1 MEIYHKLRN
10 NMISIWCDFIERSFL
25 QDEFKTLVREGKIQG
40 ATSNPSIFAQA
51 LKSESYKKSI
61 NELKQQGKEPKEI
74 YESLA
79 IEDIKTAS
87 EILMPLFL
95 ENPQNGLISIEIDP
109 FLSNDINAS
118 IDEGVRLWH
127 EINAKNVMIK
137 VPATQS
143 GYTIMEHLMLRGI
156 NVNAT
161 LVFTKEQSRR
171 VLQAFQKANTQAQ
184 GVISVF
190 VSRFD
195 RVIDPQLKDEKL
207 CGKYG
212 IANAI
217 AIYKDF
223 LSQKPQQNY
232 RILFASTGVK
242 EKNAIYNDEGY
253 YVYPLAFE
261 NCVNTLPLP
270 TLHALQMQN
279 LKAPSMQQIASFDDL
294 EIAAS
299 LEEMDINLVAIEE
312 QLLQDGL
319 KSFEQSFELML
330 DSLA

>member
-1 MEIYHKLRN
+1 
-10 NMISIWCDFIERSFL
+10 MISIWCDFIERSFL
-25 QDEFKTLVREGKIQG
+25 QGEFKELVTQGKIQG
-40 ATSNPSIFAQA
+40 ATSNPSIFSQA
-51 LKSESYKKSI
+51 LQSESYQASI
-61 NELKQQGKEPKEI
+61 QELKQAGKKPKEI
-74 YESLA
+74 YETLA
-79 IEDIKTAS
+79 IEDIKSAS
-87 EILMPLFL
+87 EILLPLYMQ
-95 ENPQNGLISIEIDP
+95 NPQNGLVSIEIDP
-109 FLSNDINAS
+109 FLSEDIRAS

-161 LVFTKEQSRR
+161 LVFTKEQMRR
-171 VLQAFQKANTQAQ
+171 VLQAFQKANTEAQ

-195 RVIDPQLKDEKL
+195 RVIDLQLKDDTL
-207 CGKYG
+207 RGKYG

-223 LSQKPQQNY
+223 LTYKPQPNH

-242 EKNAIYNDEGY
+242 EQNEVYNNVGY
-253 YVYPLAFE
+253 YVYPLAFA
-261 NCVNTLPLP
+261 NCINTLPLP
-270 TLHALQMQN
+270 TLRALQTHN
-279 LKAPSMQQIASFDDL
+279 LQAPSMQQIASFDDL

-299 LEEMDINLVAIEE
+299 LEDMNINLIDIEE
-312 QLLQDGL
+312 QLLKEGL
-319 KSFEQSFELML
+319 KSFEESFESML
-330 DSLA
+330 KTLS

>member
-1 MEIYHKLRN
+1 
-10 NMISIWCDFIERSFL
+10 MISIWCDFIERSFL
-25 QDEFKTLVREGKIQG
+25 QSEFKTLVREGKIQG
-40 ATSNPSIFAQA
+40 ATSNPNIFSQA
-51 LKSESYKKSI
+51 LRSEIYKVDI
-61 NELKQQGKEPKEI
+61 NRLKQQGKKPKEI

-79 IEDIKTAS
+79 IEDIKNAS

-95 ENPQNGLISIEIDP
+95 ENHQNGLISIEIDP

-195 RVIDPQLKDEKL
+195 REIDPQLKDEKL

-217 AIYKDF
+217 SIYKDF
-223 LSQKPQQNY
+223 LSKKPQKNY

-242 EKNAIYNDEGY
+242 EKNEVYNDEGY

-261 NCVNTLPLP
+261 NCVNTIPLQ
-270 TLHALQMQN
+270 TLHSLQLQN
-279 LKAPSMQQIASFDDL
+279 LKVPSMQQIASFDDL
-294 EIAAS
+294 EISAS
-299 LEEMDINLVAIEE
+299 LEDMNIDLIAIEDK
-312 QLLQDGL
+312 LLQDGL
-319 KSFEQSFELML
+319 KSFEKSFSSML

>member
-1 MEIYHKLRN
+1 
-10 NMISIWCDFIERSFL
+10 MISIWCDFIERSFL

-51 LKSESYKKSI
+51 LKSESYKASI
-61 NELKQQGKEPKEI
+61 NELKRQGKEPKEI
-74 YESLA
+74 YETLA

>member
-25 QDEFKTLVREGKIQG
+25 QNEFKTLVAQGKIQG

-51 LKSESYKKSI
+51 LKSESYKESI

-79 IEDIKTAS
+79 IEDIKSAS

-171 VLQAFQKANTQAQ
+171 VLQAFQKTNTQAQ

-195 RVIDPQLKDEKL
+195 RVIDMQLKDEKL
-207 CGKYG
+207 YGKYG

>member
-25 QDEFKTLVREGKIQG
+25 QNEFKTLVAQGKIQG

-51 LKSESYKKSI
+51 LKSESYKESI

-79 IEDIKTAS
+79 IEDIKSAS

-195 RVIDPQLKDEKL
+195 RVIDMQLKDEKL
-207 CGKYG
+207 YGKYG

>member
-1 MEIYHKLRN
+1 
-10 NMISIWCDFIERSFL
+10 MISIWCDFIERSFL
-25 QDEFKTLVREGKIQG
+25 QGEFKELVAQGKVQG

-51 LKSESYKKSI
+51 LKSESYHSSI
-61 NELKQQGKEPKEI
+61 NELKQAGKKPKEI
-74 YESLA
+74 YETLA
-79 IEDIKTAS
+79 IEDIKMAS
-87 EILMPLFL
+87 QILMPLFL

-195 RVIDPQLKDEKL
+195 RAIDLQLKDDSL
-207 CGKYG
+207 RGKYG

-261 NCVNTLPLP
+261 NCVNTLPLQ

-299 LEEMDINLVAIEE
+299 LEEMDINLVDIEE
-312 QLLQDGL
+312 KLLQEGL
-319 KSFEQSFELML
+319 KSFETSFNDML
-330 DSLA
+330 NSLA

>member
-1 MEIYHKLRN
+1 
-10 NMISIWCDFIERSFL
+10 MISIWCDFIERSFL
-25 QDEFKTLVREGKIQG
+25 QNEFKTLVAQGKIQG

-51 LKSESYKKSI
+51 LKSESYKASI

-74 YESLA
+74 YETLA

-223 LSQKPQQNY
+223 LSQTPQQNY

>member
-25 QDEFKTLVREGKIQG
+25 QNEFKTLVREGKIQG

-51 LKSESYKKSI
+51 LKSESYKESI

-79 IEDIKTAS
+79 IEDIKSAS

-195 RVIDPQLKDEKL
+195 RVIDPQLQDEKL

>member
-1 MEIYHKLRN
+1 
-10 NMISIWCDFIERSFL
+10 MISIWCDFIERGFL
-25 QDEFKTLVREGKIQG
+25 QSEFRELVSQGRIQG
-40 ATSNPSIFAQA
+40 ATSNPSIFSQA
-51 LKSESYKKSI
+51 LQSESYLTSI
-61 NELKQQGKEPKEI
+61 QELKQEGKKPKQI
-74 YESLA
+74 YETLA
-79 IEDIKTAS
+79 IEDIKNAS
-87 EILMPLFL
+87 EILLSLYMQ
-95 ENPQNGLISIEIDP
+95 NPQNGLVSIEIDP
-109 FLSNDINAS
+109 FLSEDIRAS

-161 LVFTKEQSRR
+161 LVFTKEQMRR
-171 VLQAFQKANTQAQ
+171 VLQAFQKANTEAQ

-195 RVIDPQLKDEKL
+195 RVIDLQLKDNAL
-207 CGKYG
+207 RGKYG

-223 LSQKPQQNY
+223 LTYKPKPNH

-242 EKNAIYNDEGY
+242 EQNEVYNNAGY
-253 YVYPLAFE
+253 YVHPLAFAD
-261 NCVNTLPLP
+261 CINTLPLN
-270 TLHALQMQN
+270 TLRSLQTHDLQE
-279 LKAPSMQQIASFDDL
+279 PSMQQIASFDDL

-299 LEEMDINLVAIEE
+299 LEDMDINLIDIEE
-312 QLLQDGL
+312 QLLQEGL
-319 KSFEQSFELML
+319 KSFEDSFREML
-330 DSLA
+330 QALSY

>member
-1 MEIYHKLRN
+1 MEIYHNLRN
-10 NMISIWCDFIERSFL
+10 KMISIWCDFIERSFL
-25 QDEFKTLVREGKIQG
+25 QGEFKELVAQGKIQG

-51 LKSESYKKSI
+51 LQSESYRASIEQLKHAGKK
-61 NELKQQGKEPKEI
+61 PKEI
-74 YESLA
+74 YETLA
-79 IEDIKTAS
+79 IEDIKSAS
-87 EILMPLFL
+87 EILYPLYA

-109 FLSNDINAS
+109 FLSEDVRAS

-161 LVFTKEQSRR
+161 LVFTKEQMRR
-171 VLQAFQKANTQAQ
+171 VLQAFQKANTNAQ

-195 RVIDPQLKDEKL
+195 RVIDLQLKDDTL
-207 CGKYG
+207 RGKYG

-223 LSQKPQQNY
+223 LTYKPQPNH

-242 EKNAIYNDEGY
+242 EQNAIYNDAGY
-253 YVYPLAFE
+253 YVYPLAFTH
-261 NCVNTLPLP
+261 CVNTLPLQ
-270 TLHALQMQN
+270 TLRAVQVDKLQT
-279 LKAPSMQQIASFDDL
+279 PSMQQIASFDDL

-299 LEEMDINLVAIEE
+299 LGDMDINLIAIEE
-312 QLLQDGL
+312 QLLQEGL
-319 KSFEQSFELML
+319 TSFEQSFQAML
-330 DSLA
+330 DTLA

>member
-1 MEIYHKLRN
+1 
-10 NMISIWCDFIERSFL
+10 MISIWCDFIERSFL
-25 QDEFKTLVREGKIQG
+25 QNEFKTLVAQGKIQG

-51 LKSESYKKSI
+51 LKSESYKESI

-79 IEDIKTAS
+79 IEDIKSAS

-195 RVIDPQLKDEKL
+195 RVIDMQLKDEKL
-207 CGKYG
+207 YGKYG

>member
-25 QDEFKTLVREGKIQG
+25 QNEFKTLVREGKIQG
-40 ATSNPSIFAQA
+40 ATSNPSIFAQV
-51 LKSESYKKSI
+51 LKSESYKESI

-79 IEDIKTAS
+79 IEDIKSAS

>member
-1 MEIYHKLRN
+1 
-10 NMISIWCDFIERSFL
+10 MISIWCDFLERSFL
-25 QDEFKTLVREGKIQG
+25 QGEFRELVAQGVIQG

-51 LKSESYKKSI
+51 LQSESYRSSIEQYKKES
-61 NELKQQGKEPKEI
+61 KSPKEI
-74 YESLA
+74 YETLA
-79 IEDIKTAS
+79 IEDIKSAS
-87 EILMPLFL
+87 EILMPLYM
-95 ENPQNGLISIEIDP
+95 ENPQNGLVSLEIDP
-109 FLSNDINAS
+109 FLSHDVNAS

-127 EINAKNVMIK
+127 AINAKNVMIK

-161 LVFTKEQSRR
+161 LVFTKEQMRR
-171 VLQAFQKANTQAQ
+171 VLQAFQKANTDAQ

-195 RVIDPQLKDEKL
+195 RAIDPKIQDEKL

-223 LSQKPQQNY
+223 LTYTPSPNH

-242 EKNAIYNDEGY
+242 EQNAIYNDVGY
-253 YVYPLAFE
+253 YVYPLAFD
-261 NCVNTLPLP
+261 NCVNTLPLQTLRSVP
-270 TLHALQMQN
+270 TKRLC
-279 LKAPSMQQIASFDDL
+279 APSMQQIASFDNL

-299 LEEMDINLVAIEE
+299 LAELNIDLIAIEE
-312 QLLQDGL
+312 QLLQEGL
-319 KSFEQSFELML
+319 TSFEESFRTML
-330 DSLA
+330 ESLA

>member
-1 MEIYHKLRN
+1 
-10 NMISIWCDFIERSFL
+10 MISIWCDFIERSFL
-25 QDEFKTLVREGKIQG
+25 QGEFKELVAQGKVQG

-51 LKSESYKKSI
+51 LKSESYHSSI
-61 NELKQQGKEPKEI
+61 NELKQAGKKPKEI
-74 YESLA
+74 YETLA
-79 IEDIKTAS
+79 IEDIKMAS
-87 EILMPLFL
+87 QILMPLFL

-137 VPATQS
+137 IPATQS

-195 RVIDPQLKDEKL
+195 RAIDLQLKDDSL
-207 CGKYG
+207 RGKYG

-261 NCVNTLPLP
+261 NCVNTLPLQ

-299 LEEMDINLVAIEE
+299 LEEMDINLVDIEE
-312 QLLQDGL
+312 KLLQEGL
-319 KSFEQSFELML
+319 KSFETSFNDML
-330 DSLA
+330 NSLA